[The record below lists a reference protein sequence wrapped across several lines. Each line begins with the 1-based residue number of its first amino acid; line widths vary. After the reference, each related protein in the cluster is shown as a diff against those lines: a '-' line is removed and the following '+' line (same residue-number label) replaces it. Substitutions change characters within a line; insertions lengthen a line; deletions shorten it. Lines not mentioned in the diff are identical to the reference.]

1 MALSRPALLVALV
14 AGLTCDGRPPISIP
28 ADELSADVD
37 GVDPSSP
44 VDRQAACT
52 GERYVRFPSFLQFEP
67 NGYSAWL
74 GGQGK
79 ITVRVSRVEETP
91 AGSHWTG
98 VDVILSSARARLDPV
113 PPLMLDLEAL
123 PPEWDLRVGR
133 YGGSSSVGS
142 AWGPLSTSR
151 DQARGFLRLTP
162 EPDPELSLC
171 LSIPVAQWSDDPPSV
186 LEIWVDRVAL
196 EVH

>member
-1 MALSRPALLVALV
+1 MALSRPALLVALL
-14 AGLTCDGRPPISIP
+14 AGLGCDGRPPIP

-37 GVDPSSP
+37 DVDPSSP

-67 NGYSAWL
+67 NKYSAWRD
-74 GGQGK
+74 GRGK
-79 ITVRVSRVEETP
+79 IKVRVSRVEETP
-91 AGSHWTG
+91 DGSSWTG
-98 VDVILSSARARLDPV
+98 VDVIMSSPRARLDPV
-113 PPLMLDLEAL
+113 PPLMIDLARL
-123 PPEWDLRVGR
+123 PPEWELKVGR

-171 LSIPVAQWSDDPPSV
+171 LSIPVAQWSGESPST
-186 LEIWVDRVAL
+186 LEIWIDRIAL
-196 EVH
+196 DVS